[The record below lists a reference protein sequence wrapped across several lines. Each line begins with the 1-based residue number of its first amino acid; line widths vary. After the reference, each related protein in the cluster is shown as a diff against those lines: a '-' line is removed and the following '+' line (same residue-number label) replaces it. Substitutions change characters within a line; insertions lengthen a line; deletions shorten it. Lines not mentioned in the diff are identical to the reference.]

1 MNALTSTPWTRA
13 PRLLLRRPV
22 VFVSILLAS
31 AVLAIAASS
40 GVLFL
45 STIGTASLRTEAAA
59 DCPELSLPAFTAQTQ
74 PAELAAADTAGRS
87 ALQSATG
94 DPTYSATTA
103 TAQVQATRVNLFART
118 GALDHVQTLT
128 PRTGAAGAWLP
139 DDFAAKIAA
148 HPGDVI
154 TTAAGA
160 SIRVAG
166 LYRSL
171 APSPFA
177 LSQLPRYFCTWHDL
191 IVGSLVENPTG
202 PLLISDPATLAVA
215 AQARTTITFYAN
227 ASPSL
232 PLARAAEGPAQASTA
247 AKAFHVQTHLVATVT
262 PDLAAK
268 VSAARLAQRGL
279 GGSVVPIELAGVLV
293 AALLVAGAGAFWAT
307 ARAREIR
314 FLLAR
319 GVGPGAL
326 AAKAVLE
333 TGPAAAIGW
342 AAGFFAAIALVKS
355 VGPTSILAPDA
366 PLRALGVSAAAVI
379 AALLIIAAIGAS
391 AGRERR
397 SASRYS
403 WIRRVPWELGLL
415 GLGAVAG
422 LRVRAHSG
430 VQISHAV
437 IRVVPSTFV
446 FPLLAASAAVLF
458 TARLIG
464 YGLPGLGRAQP
475 LGNGTYLA
483 LRRLAGSRAVVL
495 GLVVG
500 TALPCALLTY
510 ADAVTH
516 GISANV
522 TAKAHSNLGAP
533 HVLEV
538 IGNPTGTPKLD
549 GHGTAV
555 SVIQSETALAD
566 GTEVRLLGVDP
577 GTFDDFAY
585 VNRSQR
591 TAVRKV
597 TYDGG
602 VNVPAILVNAGP
614 HVDASSVTVLTTQ
627 LSLEVVSQMPVFPGL
642 RDSFEPMLVIDRSAF
657 GLLDP
662 SADRINQVWTS
673 TSQYDAMAGALRADH
688 YSILTE
694 LSPQVLFGNTGL
706 LPVTWIFGYLRALA
720 VLIGLVAL
728 AGLVFAL
735 AARSRR
741 RAVSYVLSR
750 QMGMSRLTHLRSLVV
765 ELALAV
771 GAGWLLGVVVGAAA
785 DGLVYRSLD
794 VFAALPPAPSF
805 SWPVHVIAVMAFI
818 VVLVVLL
825 SALVTQLAS
834 ERTRPADVLRLE

>member
-1 MNALTSTPWTRA
+1 VNALRSAPWTRA

-45 STIGTASLRTEAAA
+45 STIGTASLQTEAAA
-59 DCPELSLPAFTAQTQ
+59 DCPELSLPAFTTRTQ
-74 PAELAAADTAGRS
+74 AGELGAADPAGRS

-94 DPTYSATTA
+94 DATYSATIA
-103 TAQVQATRVNLFART
+103 TAQVQATRVNLFARS

-128 PRTGAAGAWLP
+128 PRTGESGAWVP
-139 DDFAAKIAA
+139 DDFAAKIGA

-154 TTAAGA
+154 PTATGA

-166 LYRSL
+166 IYRSL

-177 LSQLPRYFCTWHDL
+177 LSQLPRYFCTWHDV
-191 IVGSLVENPTG
+191 IVGNLVENPTG
-202 PLLISDPATLAVA
+202 PLVIVDTATLALVA
-215 AQARTTITFYAN
+215 QGPATTTFYAS
-227 ASPSL
+227 APTTL
-232 PLARAAEGPAQASTA
+232 PLARAADGPAQAAVAATA
-247 AKAFHVQTHLVATVT
+247 FRARTRLTATVT

-268 VSAARLAQRGL
+268 VSTARLAQRGM

-314 FLLAR
+314 FLVAR

-333 TGPAAAIGW
+333 TAPAAVIGW
-342 AAGFFAAIALVKS
+342 AAGFFAAIALIKS
-355 VGPTSILAPDA
+355 IGPTSILAPNA
-366 PLRALGVSAAAVI
+366 PLRALGVSAGAVLV
-379 AALLIIAAIGAS
+379 ALSIIAAIGAA
-391 AGRERR
+391 AGREHRAGSSTSWMRR
-397 SASRYS
+397 
-403 WIRRVPWELGLL
+403 IPWELALL
-415 GLGAVAG
+415 AVGAVAG

-430 VQISHAV
+430 VQIGHGV
-437 IRVVPSTFV
+437 IRVAPSTFV

-458 TARLIG
+458 TARVIG
-464 YGLPGLGRAQP
+464 YGLPALGRAQP
-475 LGNGTYLA
+475 FGNGTYLA

-495 GLVVG
+495 GLIVG

-516 GISANV
+516 GISSNV
-522 TAKAHSNLGAP
+522 TAKAHTNLGAP

-538 IGNPTGTPKLD
+538 IGKPTGTPQLD

-555 SVIQSETALAD
+555 SIIQSETALAD
-566 GTEVRLLGVDP
+566 GTQLRILGVDP
-577 GTFDDFAY
+577 ATFDDFAY
-585 VNRSQR
+585 VSRSQR
-591 TAVRKV
+591 SAVRKIG
-597 TYDGG
+597 YDGG
-602 VNVPAILVNAGP
+602 VNVPAILVNAASD
-614 HVDASSVTVLTTQ
+614 VDASSVTVLTTQ
-627 LSLEVVSQMPVFPGL
+627 LPLDVVSQMPVFPGL

-662 SADRINQVWTS
+662 NADRVNQVWTS
-673 TSQYDAMAGALRADH
+673 TAQYNATATALRVDH
-688 YSILTE
+688 YAILTE
-694 LSPQVLFGNTGL
+694 LSSQVLFGNTGL

-720 VLIGLVAL
+720 VLIGLVAI

-771 GAGWLLGVVVGAAA
+771 GVGWLLGVVVGAIA

-794 VFAALPPAPSF
+794 VFAALPPVPSF
-805 SWPVHVIAVMAFI
+805 SWPAQVTVVTALI
-818 VVLVVLL
+818 VVVVVLL
-825 SALVTQLAS
+825 AAVATQLAS
-834 ERTRPADVLRLE
+834 DRTRPADVLRLE